1 MTYKLTFNAT
11 SVNQNNLVKCLDPSL
26 RAFYLNEELGLLNLI
41 GKYRD
46 SLGEKEIIF
55 CTLKTEGELIASCI
69 LIESKLSLN
78 GLKLPVF
85 FLTQVVTEEKFR
97 MMGYLN
103 LLLQKVEVLSRQ
115 KKINILLV
123 IARRAVTDLYWKFD
137 FKGFSHFPEYNS
149 KLTNNLTSI
158 NSFKIANFED
168 LEMLTKAYLRGV
180 SNSNCKVIRSKL
192 FWQSIIKNQTESTYK
207 VLIPKDKQ
215 NRNYLILE
223 DGVLIEAS
231 SGGGHQNLVDLF
243 GTTESLLNKIKLDSF
258 HPISN
263 YLPSDK
269 WQYTE
274 RFEPREGHLYK
285 LLDTLPKVVET
296 YFTEISKEFGNTRL
310 EISPLDQW

>member
-11 SVNQNNLVKCLDPSL
+11 RVNQNNLVKCLDPSL

-46 SLGEKEIIF
+46 SLGEKEITF
-55 CTLKTEGELIASCI
+55 CTLETEKELIASCI
-69 LIESKLSLN
+69 LIESRLNLN
-78 GLKLPVF
+78 GLKLPFF

-97 MMGYLN
+97 MMGYFN
-103 LLLQKVEVLSRQ
+103 LLLQKVEELSRQ

-137 FKGFSHFPEYNS
+137 FKGFSHFPEYNLKS
-149 KLTNNLTSI
+149 TNDLISI
-158 NSFKIANFED
+158 NSFKIASFED
-168 LEMLTKAYLRGV
+168 LEMLTNVYLR
-180 SNSNCKVIRSKL
+180 SIENSNCKVMRSKL
-192 FWQSIIKNQTESTYK
+192 FWQSIIKNQTELTYK

-215 NRNYLILE
+215 NRNYIILQ

-231 SGGGHQNLVDLF
+231 SGGEHQNLIDFFVA
-243 GTTESLLNKIKLDSF
+243 TESLLKQIKLDSF
-258 HPISN
+258 HQISN

-285 LLDTLPKVVET
+285 LLDTLPKVAET
-296 YFTEISKEFGNTRL
+296 FFEEISKEFGDVRL